1 MPHSGHIKK
10 TICEGLAYV
19 NFNTMLDDIINSLS
33 EDEINNLKAY
43 YKKEDFK
50 LSLGRDLRRTDFN
63 IYSDRPIQNEVSFF
77 EIVKLKK
84 DFKKSLAPSGNPLID
99 AFLPKPGV
107 YQSVLLEKFD
117 WIQIERHR
125 VKKPDINQ
133 VKLVMRIS
141 NNENLGLLQ
150 EGDTI
155 NIRISNFQSDFFSE
169 KNTPHSSLFS
179 YYNTRKN
186 ILKPAIMHL
195 FSILNFN
202 FTFLIEIDPL

>member
-1 MPHSGHIKK
+1 
-10 TICEGLAYV
+10 
-19 NFNTMLDDIINSLS
+19 MLDDIINSLS

-50 LSLGRDLRRTDFN
+50 DSFSYDLKNFNFN
-63 IYSDRPIQNEVSFF
+63 IYSNKPIQNEVSFF
-77 EIVKLKK
+77 EIVKLEKLFGEPK
-84 DFKKSLAPSGNPLID
+84 RHMLYIEYI
-99 AFLPKPGV
+99 LPKKEKV
-107 YQSVLLEKFD
+107 HQSVLLEKFD
-117 WIQIERHR
+117 WIQIERHC
-125 VKKPDINQ
+125 VEKPDINQ

-141 NNENLGLLQ
+141 NNESLGLLQ

-169 KNTPHSSLFS
+169 KNTPHGSLFS
-179 YYNTRKN
+179 YLNARNN

-202 FTFLIEIDPL
+202 FTFLIELDPL